1 MQNKLLTL
9 TLFGL
14 LCCPISQAIAA
25 TQSFN
30 ESQVQGE
37 TGKIA
42 TIKMALNVG
51 VPIKMPSGST
61 IYKGWL
67 DNHTLAEI
75 DGDRPFESGAN
86 IIYLVGRTT
95 GVGKLSL
102 MVRDQSGGDKLYV
115 FRIVTGGRTA
125 PDMVI
130 VKGSSSPAI
139 LVHRTFSRP
148 SEILSTIRAGLAIA
162 ESDGQI
168 PRGSELWNA
177 VESFNGYIEQGLT
190 SEQAA
195 QRSGCDLAVIKKL
208 VLMAQGAAKQTPNP
222 LPVPTLPKGAT
233 LGKIPPAPETQ
244 IAAKPQD
251 HKQSKP
257 AIERPRLQPVKTAA
271 KPKKVKPKTVARRK
285 PLQRKA
291 PPFAVAAISAKKQSR
306 PVSDQPLSTHAIANG
321 LVRGLLSPDN
331 KQARRGSGN
340 FYKVQSVVTLLRRGK
355 TLEWSC
361 QRFHL
366 SLPLAQSILKMGHV
380 DISGLG
386 GSK

>member
-1 MQNKLLTL
+1 MRNKLLTL
-9 TLFGL
+9 ALFGL
-14 LCCPISQAIAA
+14 LCCPISRTIAA
-25 TQSFN
+25 TQSFS

-37 TGKIA
+37 IGKIA

-102 MVRDQSGGDKLYV
+102 MVRDQSGEDKLYV
-115 FRIVTGGRTA
+115 FKIVTGGRTA

-130 VKGSSSPAI
+130 VKGSGSPSI
-139 LVHRTFSRP
+139 LVNRTSSRP

-222 LPVPTLPKGAT
+222 RPIPALPNGAT
-233 LGKIPPAPETQ
+233 LGKIPPAPVEQ
-244 IAAKPQD
+244 LAAKTQD
-251 HKQSKP
+251 DKQRYLDLS
-257 AIERPRLQPVKTAA
+257 
-271 KPKKVKPKTVARRK
+271 
-285 PLQRKA
+285 
-291 PPFAVAAISAKKQSR
+291 QSR
-306 PVSDQPLSTHAIANG
+306 
-321 LVRGLLSPDN
+321 R
-331 KQARRGSGN
+331 
-340 FYKVQSVVTLLRRGK
+340 
-355 TLEWSC
+355 
-361 QRFHL
+361 
-366 SLPLAQSILKMGHV
+366 
-380 DISGLG
+380 
-386 GSK
+386 